1 MSLCQ
6 PFQKA
11 GQLLGRCHVTV
22 GTEAGQIVLKQ
33 ARYVVPLLACV
44 ADGTVNP
51 THVRVQFPAVSSSQ
65 SGKLHSDASWQ
76 HFFRVVDVRWS
87 VVDHFVR
94 REVAD
99 GVDHC

>member
-11 GQLLGRCHVTV
+11 GELLGRCHVTV

-44 ADGTVNP
+44 AGGTE
-51 THVRVQFPAVSSSQ
+51 
-65 SGKLHSDASWQ
+65 G
-76 HFFRVVDVRWS
+76 
-87 VVDHFVR
+87 
-94 REVAD
+94 
-99 GVDHC
+99 